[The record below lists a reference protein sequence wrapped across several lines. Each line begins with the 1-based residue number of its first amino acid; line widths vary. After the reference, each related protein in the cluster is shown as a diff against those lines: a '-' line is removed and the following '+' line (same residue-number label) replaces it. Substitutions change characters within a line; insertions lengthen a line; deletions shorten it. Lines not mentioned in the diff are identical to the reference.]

1 MRSWQHWNQS
11 AKEALNYT
19 GSRNVDRGTRPNN
32 MPEPAEDQIVRN
44 LAKAIERLHEDLDR
58 VELWTEA
65 LNCFQRPVP
74 DYQSGERYLLP
85 TRPQRRDA
93 LT

>member
-1 MRSWQHWNQS
+1 MHHRQHWNQS
-11 AKEALNYT
+11 ARSLLT
-19 GSRNVDRGTRPNN
+19 SGSKNAAIAREVND

-58 VELWTEA
+58 VELWTAA
-65 LNCFQRPVP
+65 LDCFQRPVP
-74 DYQSGERYLLP
+74 DYQTGERYLLP

>member
-1 MRSWQHWNQS
+1 MHHRQHWNQS
-11 AKEALNYT
+11 ARSLFNSWEQHASIARKANT
-19 GSRNVDRGTRPNN
+19 

-93 LT
+93 PA

>member
-1 MRSWQHWNQS
+1 MRSRQDWNRS
-11 AKEALNYT
+11 AKEALNLSKS
-19 GSRNVDRGTRPNN
+19 GNVDCRTRRNT

-58 VELWTEA
+58 VELWTAA

-85 TRPQRRDA
+85 TRAQRGNA
-93 LT
+93 PV

>member
-1 MRSWQHWNQS
+1 
-11 AKEALNYT
+11 
-19 GSRNVDRGTRPNN
+19 

-58 VELWTEA
+58 VELWTAA

-93 LT
+93 PVISLQIADQCSGRQIYRR

>member
-1 MRSWQHWNQS
+1 
-11 AKEALNYT
+11 
-19 GSRNVDRGTRPNN
+19 

-93 LT
+93 SGIIANCR